1 MLPRHLV
8 ALSFSLVFESLAY
21 AAESQSFLSGAAVRK
36 DQVQNVLEHEP
47 VKEAAC
53 EKHVCIVVPLC
64 YMAVIDMTGS
74 LQAP

>member
-1 MLPRHLV
+1 M
-8 ALSFSLVFESLAY
+8 
-21 AAESQSFLSGAAVRK
+21 SGAAVRK